1 MSKIRFAVAKM
12 SLPVNPASNMSS
24 STHIWLYLAALSL
37 TVFSVMFLD
46 RDIASWM
53 HQHSHASYIFKP
65 LSQMPLLFEILS
77 AIVILSCLTSK
88 GRKNYS
94 SFALSLCITL
104 VLATIFRLGAKFI
117 FGRTWPETWIHT
129 ELGSNPSWINDAVE
143 GFHPFAEGLAYNSF
157 PSGHALFT
165 YALVSV
171 FWWRFPQLKV
181 VWIMAM
187 LGAVVGQLGQNY
199 HYLGDLIAG
208 ATLGVFSGHISI
220 RIVYYLVRRAKL

>member
-1 MSKIRFAVAKM
+1 
-12 SLPVNPASNMSS
+12 MSS
-24 STHIWLYLAALSL
+24 RTYIWLYLAALSF

-46 RDIASWM
+46 RNIATWM

-77 AIVILSCLTSK
+77 AMVIISCVTPK
-88 GRKNYS
+88 GRKHYS
-94 SFALSLCITL
+94 TLALSLGITL
-104 VLATIFRLGAKFI
+104 ILATIFRVGAKFI

-129 ELGSNPSWINDAVE
+129 DTGSNPSWINDAVE

-187 LGAVVGQLGQNY
+187 LGAVAGQIGQNY

-208 ATLGVFSGHISI
+208 ATLGVFSAHISI
-220 RIVYYLVRRAKL
+220 RIVYYLVRRAKR